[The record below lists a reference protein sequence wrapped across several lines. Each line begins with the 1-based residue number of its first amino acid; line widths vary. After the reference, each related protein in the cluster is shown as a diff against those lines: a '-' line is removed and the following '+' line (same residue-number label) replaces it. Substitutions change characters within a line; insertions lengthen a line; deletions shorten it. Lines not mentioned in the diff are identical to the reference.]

1 LSSTL
6 IAARFTSG
14 TIDIRK
20 GALTHWLIDT
30 ALGKAA
36 CGSALEHPEKSP
48 REPAWFIT
56 DTRGYYIS
64 ESTVYLKADD
74 PVTGPIYTV
83 VTAQD
88 KFPHSTR
95 APNELWQT
103 DFTRF
108 KVVHWGWYY
117 LCTILDDY
125 SRYILAW
132 QLCTGIRDPMVR
144 TMAPAMFLR
153 H

>member
-14 TIDIRK
+14 TIDIKK
-20 GALTHWLIDT
+20 GALAHWLIDT

-48 REPAWFIT
+48 REPAWLIT

-64 ESTVYLKADD
+64 ESTVYRILKAND

-88 KFPHSTR
+88 KFPHPTR

-108 KVVHWGWYY
+108 KVVHWGCYY

-132 QLCTGIRDPMVR
+132 QLCTGMSTEKVKCN
-144 TMAPAMFLR
+144 A
-153 H
+153 